1 MFTGIVEEIG
11 EVKRIN
17 RYGGSAAVFEIKA
30 VKSCAGINLG
40 DSVAVN
46 GVCLTVAEK
55 KPGVLIFQVLPQTL
69 KVTNLGIVKVNESV
83 NLERA
88 LKLGDRLS
96 GHFVTGHVD
105 CRGIIRKKGYRA
117 GNLCFEICVP
127 AEFMGYIFPRG
138 SVTVDGIS
146 LTVVGKKSNTFTFYV
161 IPHTLNNTTL
171 KLKKV
176 SEAVNIE
183 FDILVKGKGL
193 ANGH

>member
-17 RYGGSAAVFEIKA
+17 RYGASAAVFEIKA
-30 VKSCAGINLG
+30 VKACEGINIG

-55 KPGVLIFQVLPQTL
+55 KTSVLIFQVLPQTL
-69 KVTNLGIVKVNESV
+69 KITNLGIVKVNDKV

-105 CRGIIRKKGYRA
+105 CRGIIRKKGYRE

-127 AEFMGYIFPRG
+127 AEFIRDIFPKG

-146 LTVVGKKSNTFTFYV
+146 LTVAGRKSNTFTFYV
-161 IPHTLNNTTL
+161 IPHTLNNTAL
-171 KLKKV
+171 KFKNV
-176 SEAVNIE
+176 SGTVNIE
-183 FDILVKGKGL
+183 LDILAKSKGL
-193 ANGH
+193 TTEN

>member
-17 RYGGSAAVFEIKA
+17 RYGGSGAVFEIKA
-30 VKSCAGINLG
+30 VKSSEGINLG

-55 KPGVLIFQVLPQTL
+55 KTGVLVFQVLPQTL
-69 KVTNLGIVKVNESV
+69 KVTNLGIVKVNELV

-105 CRGIIRKKGYRA
+105 CRGIIRKKGYRE
-117 GNLCFEICVP
+117 GNLSFEICVP
-127 AEFMGYIFPRG
+127 AEFMRYVFPRA

-146 LTVVGKKSNTFTFYV
+146 LTVAGKKSNTFTFYV
-161 IPHTLNNTTL
+161 IAHTLNNTTL

-183 FDILVKGKGL
+183 FDILVKGNVL
-193 ANGH
+193 AKQI